1 MTRSTI
7 QTLCQVNKAY
17 HSENLVYYSGI
28 FAANKVY
35 FTWFV
40 TLILTLDA
48 STFRCVKGACSVIPF
63 KGACTLKWGA
73 HLNGVVGYIYCN
85 QQYQRIYH
93 TPRLNNIFLLILL
106 DLLPLPLSL
115 YVLLIMLLSISNYG
129 SFFFLWT
136 RVTNLDKTVYFIL
149 IILSQQLSKIVH
161 VSHISPLEYK
171 PP

>member
-1 MTRSTI
+1 MD
-7 QTLCQVNKAY
+7 QKY
-17 HSENLVYYSGI
+17 HTNIMSGDQSISQRKFSVLFRKICYEQSKFYLV
-28 FAANKVY
+28 
-35 FTWFV
+35 W
-40 TLILTLDA
+40 TLILGLDA

-129 SFFFLWT
+129 SFFFL
-136 RVTNLDKTVYFIL
+136 
-149 IILSQQLSKIVH
+149 
-161 VSHISPLEYK
+161 
-171 PP
+171 